1 MSPRGIRVTA
11 FEGKAASMSVLLRL
25 KKYQFWLEG
34 NHELWVGLIS
44 MESLID
50 FVRCDKPGII
60 YIEISGMGNI
70 EQNNWRE
77 NRLLTSS

>member
-1 MSPRGIRVTA
+1 
-11 FEGKAASMSVLLRL
+11 
-25 KKYQFWLEG
+25 
-34 NHELWVGLIS
+34 

-60 YIEISGMGNI
+60 DIKISVIGNI

-77 NRLLTSS
+77 NRLLKRS